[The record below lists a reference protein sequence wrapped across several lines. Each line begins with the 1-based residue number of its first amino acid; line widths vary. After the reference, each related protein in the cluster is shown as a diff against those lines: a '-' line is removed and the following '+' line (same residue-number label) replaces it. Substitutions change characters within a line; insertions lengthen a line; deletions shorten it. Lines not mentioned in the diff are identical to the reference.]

1 MKVQN
6 GEIFFL
12 YTCRYIS
19 VFWDHTEK
27 HLIYTNTMYLSNSLH
42 MLESIASIHGVSQR
56 SPFGYRWLILL
67 PKYISFIYQYEK
79 KKVLLKNNFF
89 EIVLVTISVCS

>member
-42 MLESIASIHGVSQR
+42 MLLFTVYLRGPPLVIVDLSFSR
-56 SPFGYRWLILL
+56 NILVL
-67 PKYISFIYQYEK
+67 YTYMK

>member
-1 MKVQN
+1 
-6 GEIFFL
+6 
-12 YTCRYIS
+12 
-19 VFWDHTEK
+19 
-27 HLIYTNTMYLSNSLH
+27 

-56 SPFGYRWLILL
+56 SPIGYRWLILL
-67 PKYISFIYQYEK
+67 PKYISFIYLYEK

>member
-27 HLIYTNTMYLSNSLH
+27 HLIYIQIQCNLLNSLH

-67 PKYISFIYQYEK
+67 PKYISFIYLYEK
-79 KKVLLKNNFF
+79 KSFITK
-89 EIVLVTISVCS
+89 

>member
-56 SPFGYRWLILL
+56 PPLVIVDLSFSRNILVL
-67 PKYISFIYQYEK
+67 YTYMK